1 MTENWSLLEAA
12 RIFFETIY
20 NDLRGEAVMRQ
31 KFFGVP
37 PLTQKS
43 FEAAGRTVTWLEA
56 AQAKNLP
63 PVIFLHGT
71 PGSALDW
78 AWFLKNAAKKYTLA
92 AVDRPGFG
100 PKDRK
105 APSLQNDMDALA
117 AVLAHYADGGQKP
130 VIVGHSL
137 GGGLAA
143 RLAADYPDKV
153 GGLVLVGASLDPE
166 LERILPVQ
174 RLFAAPP
181 LSHLLTFSI
190 RNSNIELL
198 QYIDF
203 LNDLRPRLPRITCP
217 VTVMHSRDDRL
228 VPYANVDYIQEYFTN
243 AAPLKIKSL
252 DTGGHFLNR
261 TRTGDVLEALS
272 IPRSSR

>member
-31 KFFGVP
+31 KLFGAP

-43 FEAAGRTVTWLEA
+43 LDAAGRTVTWLEA

-78 AWFLKNAAKKYTLA
+78 AWLLKNAAKKYTLA

-100 PKDRK
+100 LEDKN
-105 APSLQNDMDALA
+105 APRLQNDMETLA
-117 AVLAHYADGGQKP
+117 IVLAQYANDEQKP

-153 GGLVLVGASLDPE
+153 GGLVLVGASLDPA

-181 LSHLLTFSI
+181 LSCLLTFSL

-217 VTVMHSRDDRL
+217 VTVLHSRDDRL
-228 VPYANVDYIQEYFTN
+228 VPYANVDYIEKNFTN
-243 AAPLKIKSL
+243 AAAMNIRSF
-252 DTGGHFLNR
+252 DTGGHFLNK
-261 TRTGDVLEALS
+261 TRTGDVLDALS

>member
-1 MTENWSLLEAA
+1 MTKNWSPLEAA

-20 NDLRGEAVMRQ
+20 TDLRGAKVTREKLLGNPAIAQ
-31 KFFGVP
+31 KN
-37 PLTQKS
+37 
-43 FEAAGRTVTWLEA
+43 FEAAGRIVTCLEA
-56 AQAKNLP
+56 AWTKGLP
-63 PVIFLHGT
+63 PVFFLHGT
-71 PGSALDW
+71 PGSGHDW
-78 AWFLKNAAKKYTLA
+78 AWFLNNAADKYA
-92 AVDRPGFG
+92 IVAVDRPGFG
-100 PKDRK
+100 LEDREP
-105 APSLQNDMDALA
+105 PSLQNDMDALA
-117 AVLAHYADGGQKP
+117 AVLAHDAGGGQKP
-130 VIVGHSL
+130 IVVGHSL

-153 GGLVLVGASLDPE
+153 GGLVLVGASLDPD

-174 RLFAAPP
+174 RLFATPP

-217 VTVMHSRDDRL
+217 VTVLHSRDDRL
-228 VPYANVDYIQEYFTN
+228 VPYANVDYIDKNFAN
-243 AAPLKIKSL
+243 AAAMNIKSF
-252 DTGGHFLNR
+252 DTGGHFLNK
-261 TRTGDVLEALS
+261 TRTGDVLDALS